1 MTRLSAYLLILL
13 AMMPGLAQPAIAQ
26 SEEETEFVMALLT
39 NLNPQSIEF
48 NREVCGYI
56 VRHPDGR
63 LESTKLS
70 WGTEASCLSSPIP
83 PGVEAIS
90 SWHTHAAWGRGY
102 DGEVP
107 STIDVEGDMR
117 YNVNG
122 WVSTPGGRL
131 WFINGQTGNMHQVC
145 GRDCLPSDPGFFP
158 EEHGP
163 VEKEYSL
170 EELRARFGQF

>member
-1 MTRLSAYLLILL
+1 
-13 AMMPGLAQPAIAQ
+13 MPRRASLFSLFIAGLMASAQPVTSQ
-26 SEEETEFVMALLT
+26 SQEETEFVMALLT
-39 NLNPQSIEF
+39 NLNPQSIAF
-48 NREVCGYI
+48 NREVCGFI
-56 VRHPDGR
+56 VRHPDGH

-70 WGTEASCLSSPIP
+70 WGTEASCASSAIP
-83 PGVEAIS
+83 PGLEPLS

-117 YNVNG
+117 FGVNG

-131 WFINGQTGNMHQVC
+131 WFINGQTGTMHQVC
-145 GRDCLPSDPGFFP
+145 GRDCLPSDPNFFP

-163 VEKEYSL
+163 VEKQYTL
-170 EELRARFGQF
+170 DELRARFGFR

>member
-1 MTRLSAYLLILL
+1 MLYRLLFLLVGALPALSGPL
-13 AMMPGLAQPAIAQ
+13 AAQ
-26 SEEETEFVMALLT
+26 SEEETEFVMALLA
-39 NLNPQSIEF
+39 NLNTQSIQF
-48 NREVCGYI
+48 NREVCGFI

-70 WGTEASCLSSPIP
+70 WGTEASCASSPVP
-83 PGVEAIS
+83 PGLEPIS

-117 YNVNG
+117 FGVNG

-131 WFINGQTGNMHQVC
+131 WFINGQTGDMHQVC
-145 GRDCLPSDPGFFP
+145 GRDCLPSDPGFVP

-163 VEKEYSL
+163 VAKEYSL
-170 EELRARFGQF
+170 EELRARFGFR

>member
-1 MTRLSAYLLILL
+1 MRIAAL
-13 AMMPGLAQPAIAQ
+13 AALALAVAAPAPAQ
-26 SEEETEFVMALLT
+26 DAAEMEFAMALFT
-39 NLNPQSIEF
+39 GINPQSISF

-63 LESTKLS
+63 IDSTKHS
-70 WGTEASCLSSPIP
+70 WGTEASCANLPAP
-83 PGVEAIS
+83 DGVVVLS

-107 STIDVEGDMR
+107 SLIDVEGDMR
-117 YNVNG
+117 SGING
-122 WVSTPGGRL
+122 WVGTPGGRL
-131 WFINGQTGNMHQVC
+131 WFIDGRTGHLRQVC
-145 GRDCLPSDPGFFP
+145 GRDCLPSDPNFFP

-170 EELRARFGQF
+170 EELRARFGEG